1 MTARSASPTS
11 AGLRYTAERDI
22 ASNRH
27 CRDIG
32 SAGRSRSTSARRS
45 ARLICR
51 AFVPKNRFRPSVGRS
66 VDTEHRPAPRWPY
79 HLPMRH
85 PQKQSLHRPAA
96 ASSNCRSGSDE
107 PELARQ
113 FGDRP
118 IALDRRQRHLRLER
132 RVVLLPCPLHVLLLR
147 LRRFLGAGLHLS
159 LLSHFRGPPQTFRIA
174 SLVSIFSKKHF
185 RIDRRISER
194 LRRLTNE
201 LR

>member
-51 AFVPKNRFRPSVGRS
+51 AFVPKIVFDLQLADLSIQNIDLRLAGHTICRCATLKNSRCTVQQLLLPI
-66 VDTEHRPAPRWPY
+66 VDLVR
-79 HLPMRH
+79 M
-85 PQKQSLHRPAA
+85 
-96 ASSNCRSGSDE
+96 N

-118 IALDRRQRHLRLER
+118 IALDRRERHLRLER

-159 LLSHFRGPPQTFRIA
+159 LLSHFRGPPHYLNAYA
-174 SLVSIFSKKHF
+174 SVAEARTGIGAWLG
-185 RIDRRISER
+185 
-194 LRRLTNE
+194 
-201 LR
+201 

>member
-66 VDTEHRPAPRWPY
+66 VDTEHRPPLSRGQALR
-79 HLPMRH
+79 LAG
-85 PQKQSLHRPAA
+85 RPLGHAA
-96 ASSNCRSGSDE
+96 ALKDARCPVQQLLLPIVDLVRMN

-113 FGDRP
+113 VGDRP

-147 LRRFLGAGLHLS
+147 PRRFLGAGLHLS
-159 LLSHFRGPPQTFRIA
+159 LLSHFRGPAHYYVLRLLSVHRFPFR
-174 SLVSIFSKKHF
+174 F
-185 RIDRRISER
+185 R
-194 LRRLTNE
+194 L
-201 LR
+201 